1 MIEGIENAYP
11 NYGLPKKKKYPL
23 PDRKHVLS
31 AIRFFNYVS
40 PRDEKQLAEAILEK
54 IKEYGMKDVGVGPD
68 NRFLKYY
75 KRDADHLQHHGI
87 KGQQWG
93 VHNVSSYPMQS
104 GNEVKINKGVVVE
117 MDNYKIIRNGDCLQH
132 HGIPGQKW
140 GIRRF
145 QNEDGSLTNEGKA
158 RYGQQRGYEARQMYK
173 RGAITREEYKSRM
186 KPDSVLG
193 KIDNVMNIGLG
204 RRAREFNQRHKRG
217 LIAFSSVMSGISG
230 AANSALRG
238 QGPLGMAVA
247 AGTSAAAGALLTFGG
262 LAIND
267 FIVDKAYNQR

>member
-1 MIEGIENAYP
+1 MIEGIENAFP

-40 PRDEKQLAEAILEK
+40 PQDEKQLAEAILEK
-54 IKEYGMKDVGVGPD
+54 IKEYGMKDIGVGPD

-75 KRDADHLQHHGI
+75 KKDVDYLQHHGV

-93 VHNVSSYPMQS
+93 VNNCPPYPMQS
-104 GNEVKINKGVVVE
+104 GHGVKINKGVGIEMNVYKVV
-117 MDNYKIIRNGDCLQH
+117 RNDDCLQH

-145 QNEDGSLTNEGKA
+145 QNEDGSLTAEGKA
-158 RYGQQRGYEARQMYK
+158 RYGTQRGWEAKQMYK
-173 RGAITREEYKSRM
+173 RGVIDAAEYKSR
-186 KPDSVLG
+186 KKADGAFG
-193 KIDNVMNIGLG
+193 KLDNALQFGLG

-217 LIAFSSVMSGISG
+217 LIAFSSVMSGIGG